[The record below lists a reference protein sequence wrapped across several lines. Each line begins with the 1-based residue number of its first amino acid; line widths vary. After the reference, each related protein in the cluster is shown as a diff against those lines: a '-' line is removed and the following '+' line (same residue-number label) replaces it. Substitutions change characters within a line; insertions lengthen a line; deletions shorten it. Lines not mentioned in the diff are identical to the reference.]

1 MLPTFERPIF
11 RRFRCTTVRR
21 MSLSLVIGSLLSSP
35 ASAQRGA
42 VVLPQNLG
50 DLVDE
55 AAVIVRGQVVSAR
68 VEPHPDLQGLPT
80 VVVTLRVAETLKG
93 TTEAT
98 FTFRQFV
105 WDVRDRSESR
115 DYRKG
120 DHLLLLL
127 IKPSPYGLSSPAGLE
142 QGRFR
147 IELDSTGRQVAVNGH
162 GNAGLFRELAPRLNA
177 KGVAL
182 SPRLAAMVAQA
193 SPGAVPLDDL
203 RELIRQMAGSK

>member
-1 MLPTFERPIF
+1 MNTNCQSAARICAAALFIVF
-11 RRFRCTTVRR
+11 
-21 MSLSLVIGSLLSSP
+21 LSSP
-35 ASAQRGA
+35 SSAQRGA
-42 VVLPQNLG
+42 ITLPQNLG
-50 DLVDE
+50 ELVDE

-68 VEPHPDLQGLPT
+68 AEPHPDLQGLPT
-80 VVVTLRVAETLKG
+80 VVVMLRVAETLKG
-93 TTEAT
+93 TTEAA

-115 DYRKG
+115 GYRKG

-147 IELDSTGRQVAVNGH
+147 IVLDSTGRQVAVNDH
-162 GNAGLFRELAPRLNA
+162 GNAGLFRELAPRLKA